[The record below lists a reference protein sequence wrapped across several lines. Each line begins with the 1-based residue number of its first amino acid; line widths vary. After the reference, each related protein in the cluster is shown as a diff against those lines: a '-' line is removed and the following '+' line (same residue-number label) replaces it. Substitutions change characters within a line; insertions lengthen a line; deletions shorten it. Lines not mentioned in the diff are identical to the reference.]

1 MRRSFIFT
9 LLAENG
15 RQLRAVGKGARK
27 PGSRLA
33 ARCEFGCKVD
43 LLLAHGRSLDVV
55 AEATLV
61 EATLGAAP
69 SYELLSAASA
79 LADVAKACCFED
91 AEDPFVYQITLRAEQ
106 VSEARAVCSMVL
118 IWITAS
124 LQRTCLSPFPFG
136 LSSRLVCLRGMRR
149 PCGNVFLC
157 NCWRPPVRFLRP

>member
-1 MRRSFIFT
+1 MAGGRTYRTLAIVLDKTKLRETDLIFT

-33 ARCEFGCKVD
+33 ARCELGCKVD

-91 AEDPFVYQITLRAEQ
+91 AEDPFVYQITLRA
-106 VSEARAVCSMVL
+106 VCSMVL
-118 IWITAS
+118 ISISS
-124 LQRTCLSPFPFG
+124 LRRTCLSSFPIWVIVQIG
-136 LSSRLVCLRGMRR
+136 LPAWHAATRR
-149 PCGNVFLC
+149 
-157 NCWRPPVRFLRP
+157 